1 MAIII
6 ILKEVPSVNDE
17 VSREGSA
24 NERHNQRPAV
34 DNLSKVIA
42 LRSKSH
48 HYLNY
53 ILSFRI
59 FF

>member
-48 HYLNY
+48 HCLN
-53 ILSFRI
+53 
-59 FF
+59 